1 MSRLGGVLAAYWLLV
16 ANVVVTVFVGLPFA
30 APALLAAGHPDAAS
44 LIYTA
49 YRSVCHQWAFRSYFL
64 FGPQSTYALEELGEV
79 VGPESVFSFLGGPD
93 LGYKVAFCERDVAI
107 YLGVLAAGLAY
118 AALGPRIPPLGLG
131 AYTALITPMALD
143 GFSQLFGW
151 RESTPEL
158 RTLTGA
164 LFGLASVWL
173 VYPRIDRVLAPPAP
187 EAARDSEY
195 TPRAA
200 QSASVRGR

>member
-1 MSRLGGVLAAYWLLV
+1 VSRLGGVLAAYWLLV

-30 APALLAAGHPDAAS
+30 APALLAAGHADAANV
-44 LIYTA
+44 IYTA

-64 FGPQSTYALEELGEV
+64 FGPQWTYALEELGEV

-107 YLGVLAAGLAY
+107 YLAVLAAGLAY
-118 AALGPRIPPLGLG
+118 AALGPRLPPLGLG

-158 RTLTGA
+158 RTVTGA

-173 VYPRIDRVLAPPAP
+173 VYPRIDRVLA
-187 EAARDSEY
+187 ARGSECSL
-195 TPRAA
+195 RAG
-200 QSASVRGR
+200 QTASGTGR

>member
-1 MSRLGGVLAAYWLLV
+1 VSRLGGVLAAYWLLV
-16 ANVVVTVFVGLPFA
+16 ANVVVTGFVGLPFA

-44 LIYTA
+44 LIYAA

-64 FGPQSTYALEELGEV
+64 FGPQWTYALEELGEV

-107 YLGVLAAGLAY
+107 YLAVLAAGLAY
-118 AALGPRIPPLGLG
+118 AALGPRLPPLGLG

-173 VYPRIDRVLAPPAP
+173 VYPRIDRVLA
-187 EAARDSEY
+187 ARGSECSLG
-195 TPRAA
+195 AA
-200 QSASVRGR
+200 QTASRTGR

>member
-16 ANVVVTVFVGLPFA
+16 ANVVVTIFVGLPFT
-30 APALLAAGHPDAAS
+30 APALLAVGHADAANV
-44 LIYTA
+44 IYTA
-49 YRSVCHQWAFRSYFL
+49 YRSVCHQWAFRSYFV
-64 FGPQSTYALEELGEV
+64 FGPQWTYALDELGEV

-107 YLGVLAAGLAY
+107 YLAVLAAGLAY
-118 AALGPRIPPLGLG
+118 AALGPRLPPLGLG

-187 EAARDSEY
+187 EAARDSEC
-195 TPRAA
+195 TLRAA
-200 QSASVRGR
+200 QTASGTGR

>member
-1 MSRLGGVLAAYWLLV
+1 VSRLGGVLAAYWLLV
-16 ANVVVTVFVGLPFA
+16 ANVVATVFVGLPFA
-30 APALLAAGHPDAAS
+30 APALLAAGHPDVAS

-64 FGPQSTYALEELGEV
+64 FGPQWTYALEELGEV

-107 YLGVLAAGLAY
+107 YLAVLAAGLAY
-118 AALGPRIPPLGLG
+118 AALGPRLPPLGLG
-131 AYTALITPMALD
+131 AYTALIIPMALD

-173 VYPRIDRVLAPPAP
+173 VYPRIDRVLA
-187 EAARDSEY
+187 ARGSEC

-200 QSASVRGR
+200 QTASRTGR